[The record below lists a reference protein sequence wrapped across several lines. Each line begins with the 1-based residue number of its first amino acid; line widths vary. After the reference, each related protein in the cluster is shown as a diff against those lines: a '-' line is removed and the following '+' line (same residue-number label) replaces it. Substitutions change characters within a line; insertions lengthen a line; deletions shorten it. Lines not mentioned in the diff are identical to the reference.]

1 MPRIASF
8 AMVVQEVIV
17 WERSGGQNRVAAR
30 EFLLFTT
37 LLRQSQAKGSEQR
50 VPGDSGFP
58 KVVHE
63 RTAAPVD
70 AVCTLVCIP
79 RTPFPELDGIS
90 CRNSLLGWTCD
101 AFPSEEF
108 GLHLYC
114 ICFASPGGVTRAMQA
129 KQN

>member
-1 MPRIASF
+1 MA
-8 AMVVQEVIV
+8 VQEVIV
-17 WERSGGQNRVAAR
+17 WERSVGQNRVAAR

-37 LLRQSQAKGSEQR
+37 LLRQSQAKRSEQR

-70 AVCTLVCIP
+70 AVCILACMP
-79 RTPFPELDGIS
+79 GPPFPELDDIC
-90 CRNSLLGWTCD
+90 CRNSLLGRTCD

-108 GLHLYC
+108 GLHLSC
-114 ICFASPGGVTRAMQA
+114 ICLGAP
-129 KQN
+129 